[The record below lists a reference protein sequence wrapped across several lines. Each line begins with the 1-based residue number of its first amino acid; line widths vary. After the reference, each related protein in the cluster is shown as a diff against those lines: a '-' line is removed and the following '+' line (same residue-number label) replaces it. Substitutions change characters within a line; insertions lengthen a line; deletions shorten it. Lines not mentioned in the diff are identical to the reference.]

1 MSPPAVGLIGI
12 LCLFALVALG
22 MPIGFTFLCIGT
34 GGLLY
39 LAGLKAAL
47 SAIAGISFTEMSNFI
62 FIAIPLFLLMGHFAR
77 HSGIS
82 RDLFT
87 AAYKWIG
94 RFRGGL
100 SIASIA
106 SCAGFAAC
114 TGSSFATAATIG
126 SVALPEMKRFGYS
139 PSLSTGSVAA
149 GGTLGI
155 LIPPSIPLII
165 YGLITTASVAKLFM
179 AGILPGLLQ
188 VAFYILAINILTRI
202 DPSAGPKAPSFPF
215 KEMLASLRKVW
226 GMVVLFILIIG
237 SIYLGI
243 ATPTEAAAVGCT
255 GSFLFVLGKGQF
267 TKERFL
273 SSIFDTGVTCCMI
286 ATIFIGAM
294 VFSTFLATAGLPQL
308 LVNWLGNLNLPHW
321 AILAIILAAYIPLGC
336 IMESFSMILLT
347 LPMLLPVLDALN
359 INLIWFGILTIKMI
373 EIGQITP
380 PIGLNVFVI
389 KGVAKDVP
397 MEVIFKGILIF
408 LVADVFLVTLLFF
421 FPYISLKIP
430 SLMR

>member
-1 MSPPAVGLIGI
+1 MSPPIIGLAGI
-12 LCLFALVALG
+12 LLLFTLVVLG
-22 MPIGFTFLCIGT
+22 MPIGFAFLCIGT
-34 GGLLY
+34 IGLLY
-39 LAGLKAAL
+39 LSGLGPTL
-47 SAIAGISFTEMSNFI
+47 SAIAGISYTEMSSFV
-62 FIAIPLFLLMGHFAR
+62 FVAIPLFLLMGHFVR
-77 HSGIS
+77 HAGIS
-82 RDLFT
+82 RDLFN
-87 AAYKWIG
+87 AAYRWIG

-100 SIASIA
+100 AMASIA

-139 PSLSTGSVAA
+139 PSLSTGCVAA

-165 YGLITTASVAKLFM
+165 YGMITTAPVGKLFL

-188 VAFYILAINILTRI
+188 VTFYIIAISVLTKI
-202 DPSAGPKAPSFPF
+202 DPSAGPKAPSFPL
-215 KEMLASLRKVW
+215 KEMVLSLKGVW
-226 GMVVLFILIIG
+226 GILVLFALIVG

-243 ATPTEAAAVGCT
+243 ATPTEAAAVGCA
-255 GSFLFVLGKGQF
+255 GSFIFVLGKRQLS
-267 TKERFL
+267 KDHLL
-273 SSIFDTGVTCCMI
+273 SSLFDSGMTCCMI

-294 VFSTFLATAGLPQL
+294 VFSTFLATAELPQL
-308 LVNWLGNLNLPHW
+308 FANWLGNLNLPGW
-321 AILAIILAAYIPLGC
+321 AILGIILAAYIPLGC

-347 LPMLLPVLDALN
+347 LPVILPVLEVLH

-397 MEVIFKGILIF
+397 MDAIFKGVLIF
-408 LVADVFLVTLLFF
+408 LGADIVLVALLFI
-421 FPYISLKIP
+421 FPQISLLIP
-430 SLMR
+430 GLMR